1 MIVQY
6 AGKILHTKYHVKR
19 LISSKFPMKSKI
31 KEELRDFRRSAQIML
46 NFLRKLTKPK
56 NENSKAFRIEMAKH
70 LAGRAIKYCTERD
83 PETGTDTVIG
93 HAGSL
98 SMRDDEFIVLS
109 SADIVFR
116 CKVAEL
122 RAWELMSNDGAML
135 TAPDLTHDGKE
146 RTIMVYYTYY
156 IK

>member
-1 MIVQY
+1 MFGIF
-6 AGKILHTKYHVKR
+6 KR
-19 LISSKFPMKSKI
+19 LIK
-31 KEELRDFRRSAQIML
+31 
-46 NFLRKLTKPK
+46 NK
-56 NENSKAFRIEMAKH
+56 NENSKSFRIDMATH
-70 LAGRAIKYCTERD
+70 LAGRAIKYCTERNMED
-83 PETGTDTVIG
+83 GSDFVIG

-98 SMRDDEFIVLS
+98 SIKDDEFIVLS

-116 CKVAEL
+116 CKITEL

-135 TAPDLTHDGKE
+135 TGPDLTQGGRE

>member
-1 MIVQY
+1 MF
-6 AGKILHTKYHVKR
+6 
-19 LISSKFPMKSKI
+19 KFLK
-31 KEELRDFRRSAQIML
+31 
-46 NFLRKLTKPK
+46 KLTKSK
-56 NENSKAFRIEMAKH
+56 NENSKSFRIDMAKH
-70 LAGRAIKYCTERD
+70 LSGRAIKYCTERN
-83 PETGTDTVIG
+83 PEDGTDTVIG

-98 SMRDDEFIVLS
+98 SIKDDEFIVLS

-116 CKVAEL
+116 CKITEL

-135 TAPDLTHDGKE
+135 SGPDLTQGGRE

>member
-1 MIVQY
+1 MFDFL
-6 AGKILHTKYHVKR
+6 KKK
-19 LISSKFPMKSKI
+19 K
-31 KEELRDFRRSAQIML
+31 KEDSR
-46 NFLRKLTKPK
+46 
-56 NENSKAFRIEMAKH
+56 AFRIEMAKR

-83 PETGTDTVIG
+83 PADSSDTVIG

-98 SMRDDEFIVLS
+98 SIKDDEFIVLS
-109 SADIVFR
+109 SSDIVFR
-116 CKVAEL
+116 CKITDL

-135 TAPDLTHDGKE
+135 SGPDLTQNGRE

>member
-1 MIVQY
+1 MFGIF
-6 AGKILHTKYHVKR
+6 KR
-19 LISSKFPMKSKI
+19 LYK
-31 KEELRDFRRSAQIML
+31 
-46 NFLRKLTKPK
+46 NK
-56 NENSKAFRIEMAKH
+56 NENSKSFRIDMAKH
-70 LAGRAIKYCTERD
+70 LAGRAIKYCTERNMED
-83 PETGTDTVIG
+83 SSDTVIG

-98 SMRDDEFIVLS
+98 SIKDDEFIVLS

-116 CKVAEL
+116 CKITEL

-135 TAPDLTHDGKE
+135 TGPDLTQGGRE

>member
-1 MIVQY
+1 M
-6 AGKILHTKYHVKR
+6 KIPNNQKTE
-19 LISSKFPMKSKI
+19 
-31 KEELRDFRRSAQIML
+31 EELRKIRRSVQKML
-46 NFLRKLTKPK
+46 KFLQKLTKSK
-56 NENSKAFRIEMAKH
+56 NENSKSFRVEMAKH

-98 SMRDDEFIVLS
+98 SIKDDEFIVLS

-116 CKVAEL
+116 CKITEL

-135 TAPDLTHDGKE
+135 TAPDLTHEGKE